1 MGEVLNMTRA
11 KWLCVLLLVAGT
23 GAAWGQPALK
33 MSAVAGFNGHA
44 KPGRWMPVKVMIDNQ
59 GTSTEGTLTLRLAS
73 DYRVTQFYTPVN
85 LPNTSRKQFFLYAL
99 AEDTDQNEVWLN
111 VRGAK
116 PVPLSVHLDGE
127 SDQLLLVVSS
137 EGEGGLSYISGLRG
151 VGRPPLSSRNYYAG
165 PNVAVQTSVT
175 HVIYAKPNELPNK
188 WLGYDTLDAV
198 VLLNF
203 SPRDFTHEQTAALR
217 TWVAGGGTLIV
228 TGGLAWQRLA
238 EGFLADMLPVKVAGS
253 QDLPTSTQMK
263 ARYGSGLWSDAPLVV
278 TTGKQVSGR
287 VLVQENGI
295 PLIAVNDFGAGHVIY
310 LAFDPTKPPVAGWE
324 GSANLWR
331 DILTWAGDRPVFASA
346 YADDEWQRQPY
357 YGRRYGY
364 QQTGGSLSA
373 ALMNIPSMQAPPFEF
388 IGMFLVLYVLF
399 LVPINYFVLKK
410 IGRRELAWVTTPFI
424 VAVFTLLSYGV
435 GFTIKGGTLRVNKL
449 TIVQSQAGGAY
460 GAADTLFG
468 IFSPSKTGYTLAA
481 ADGEGAVSDLPPESY
496 STEPSSMNVREDQ
509 HLVLED
515 YRINMWAMKLFRARS
530 VVNLGRGI
538 TAQFQ
543 TGDGAVKAT
552 VRNGTPY
559 NFAAAVILVG
569 QQATSLNGLNSGGAA
584 TAQVSLTSKTD
595 FNTAQQVVNAFGMA
609 PGSDQQRNL
618 RSAALNAL
626 LAHESS
632 VKGANVLSQGALFI
646 GWTAQ
651 EALAVN
657 VVGHKP
663 QVEQGTLV
671 VVRLPLDLASAPT
684 TETDALV
691 TGRIV
696 SSNLESLVQSSQ
708 SPGAV
713 QLEQN
718 QEIVYEFR
726 LPVRSNVRSVWV
738 WAQFSGPLR
747 FSAYDFARHSFQPL
761 SLNSNGETDRLSPVS
776 CYLLLPDGVVRVR
789 VQAKGTAHLSALK
802 VGFRSR

>member
-1 MGEVLNMTRA
+1 MGEVLNMTRV
-11 KWLCVLLLVAGT
+11 KWLCAFFVLALT

-44 KPGRWMPVKVMIDNQ
+44 KPGRWMPVTVTIDNQ

-99 AEDTDQNEVWLN
+99 GEDTDQNEVWLN
-111 VRGAK
+111 VRGTK
-116 PVPLSVHLDGE
+116 PVPLNVHLDGE

-188 WLGYDTLDAV
+188 WLGYDALDAV

-203 SPRDFTHEQTAALR
+203 SPRDFTREQTEALR

-228 TGGLAWQRLA
+228 TGGFAWQRLA
-238 EGFLADMLPVKVAGS
+238 EGFLADMLPVKVGGS
-253 QDLPTSTQMK
+253 QDLPTSTQIK
-263 ARYGSGLWSDAPLVV
+263 ARYGSGLWSNAPLVV

-295 PLIAVNDFGAGHVIY
+295 PLIAVNGFGAGHVIY

-346 YADDEWQRQPY
+346 YADDDWQRQPY
-357 YGRRYGY
+357 YGGRYGY

-552 VRNGTPY
+552 VRNGTPF
-559 NFAAAVILVG
+559 NFAAAVIIVG
-569 QQATSLNGLNSGGAA
+569 QQAASLNGLNSGGTA
-584 TAQVSLTSKTD
+584 TVQVPLTSKTG

-609 PGSDQQRNL
+609 QGDDQQRNL
-618 RSAALNAL
+618 RSVALNAL

-657 VVGHKP
+657 IVGHKP
-663 QVEQGTLV
+663 QVKQGTLV
-671 VVRLPLDLASAPT
+671 IVRLPLDLASAPT

-726 LPVRSNVRSVWV
+726 LPVRANVRSVWV

-761 SLNSNGETDRLSPVS
+761 SINSNGETDRLSPVS
-776 CYLLLPDGVVRVR
+776 RYLLLPDGVVRVR